1 MATEIAFK
9 PFKPLRSEGNHLDD
23 RIAHVEQLIQMGKYQ
38 DAIGASTELMSLSL
52 AGLRY
57 LQT

>member
-9 PFKPLRSEGNHLDD
+9 PFSPLRSEGNHLAD
-23 RIAHVEQLIQMGKYQ
+23 RIEKIREMIAHGEFEE
-38 DAIGASTELMSLSL
+38 AIVASTDLMKLTL